1 MLAAVTSGINTV
13 IGWVGSVITAIV
25 GEAGELKDLKEL
37 FVIGISISAVFLG
50 VKVVKSITWGA

>member
-1 MLAAVTSGINTV
+1 MLAAVTDGITTV
-13 IGWVGSVITAIV
+13 IGWVGSVITSIV
-25 GEAGELKDLKEL
+25 GEAGQLKDLKEL